1 MDSQGCVKICKQCH
15 ISLTYQWEAF
25 ERAFIPI
32 NQRQYKIPGSK
43 LPNVEIKPV
52 INSVQ
57 QSNSVDP
64 SSSSSINTSDQDEY
78 PLKFVSSSNICSLC
92 ECPLNSENVCFIET
106 VPQEKNMYF
115 PSLRLLVKPNNR
127 KNIDQYGRIL
137 GCNQCYLILKN
148 QWEVFESAH
157 VPHSQRQY
165 EIFSSSLEREQGVQF
180 ANNVCLSN
188 ASAALHIQV
197 SSPDIKVDLSKHSSN
212 VEPLLTTVNTLTVSS
227 VTETSASMLTSDN
240 SPNDIKA
247 IPGKLPCNPEE
258 TVPRI
263 CGPLDVPYVRPLF
276 LMQINC
282 FVCGEPNSSG
292 LTYAIRSGPIVM
304 SNIDKMSE
312 EVPFFPFLTKHPLP
326 DGAEKLSNDGNA
338 LVCMF
343 CYHSLISQW
352 LAYESS
358 PYQEDAN
365 PWHRRYNTHN
375 YVCYICGITTYRKRV
390 CSISV
395 KDFPFL
401 LEHTRPSGALTL
413 LNGECVVTCQT
424 CFESII
430 SQWKDFERM
439 KVPVEMRK
447 YNWIVLPPP
456 PDDENSRGCQILSCQ
471 DSMGSNVSHL
481 DNDLEHVDKSGT
493 PHGLKPVSSHLSVPT
508 PYGLPKPV
516 GRSVVSPVHQSSSHT
531 SATFSPFGNGVNP
544 ALNATRTSSFA
555 AALRKLAKQA
565 VDPAAEKELSPISP
579 VSSPASNQQSSQSR
593 HPAALTL
600 YANNQSSSALHGSPP
615 PSVSITPLQNAS
627 GKALDLGRYMVDSRN
642 GNSLEPLSFK
652 MESSKLI
659 NVCSD
664 KRSDAPSGNKHL
676 AAQPSTL
683 VNLRQEM
690 KGFQPYRNSD
700 ERHPASSRIYNSPP
714 PSAVSGYSYHPSFG
728 QPSQLQMQQYRLEET
743 VYMERYRV
751 LRPPSLS
758 YQPPNP
764 LNHPRAS
771 PYHGGYLPDLPPSL
785 KPGLQ
790 NNSAYTPNRYVQEEG
805 NHPEN
810 NSIRKH
816 NADIYREQEK
826 YLEREEQECREREME
841 YLRKEQTHTR
851 QSPLSRPS
859 SCRTDVSNEDKGH
872 MGSIT
877 QGTPRDYVRR
887 LSPLS
892 SSAPLNLAR
901 NINHTESEVM
911 PDEEYVTSHS
921 MLHENTDFNKQMF
934 QRHNH
939 VRMNY

>member
-1 MDSQGCVKICKQCH
+1 MPARTLSQLPSTSSPVTSGEICYICGLESKFIFNVFAKPVPNCPYFPSLMMHPKPVNAKPMDNSGKVSACDMCHKSLIQQWDSYQRQNVPHHERAYQCKSLTTSVKQEIRMKDKLFVCYTCGMITQLSAQRFINAYPEKEGDPFFSFLLNVNPHPGANKLVGGKASVCSLCYKTLFRQLRVYKLSDTPEEKRKYKIVNESASDSSSMLRQHLKSSKNRNEEKFACYLCELISESLILVNTLPVGDIYFPFIRSLPQPSNAGPVDSQGCVKICKQCH

-52 INSVQ
+52 INSIQ

-64 SSSSSINTSDQDEY
+64 SSSSSINTSNQDEY
-78 PLKFVSSSNICSLC
+78 ALKFVSSSNVCSLC

-115 PSLRLLVKPNNR
+115 PSLRLLIKPNNR

-165 EIFSSSLEREQGVQF
+165 EIFSSSLEREQGAQF
-180 ANNVCLSN
+180 TNNVCLSN

-240 SPNDIKA
+240 SPNDIKTLS
-247 IPGKLPCNPEE
+247 GKLPCNPEE

-263 CGPLDVPYVRPLF
+263 CGPLDIPYVRPLF

-304 SNIDKMSE
+304 SNIDKVSE

-326 DGAEKLSNDGNA
+326 EGAERLSNDGNA

-456 PDDENSRGCQILSCQ
+456 PDDENSKGCQIL
-471 DSMGSNVSHL
+471 
-481 DNDLEHVDKSGT
+481 
-493 PHGLKPVSSHLSVPT
+493 
-508 PYGLPKPV
+508 
-516 GRSVVSPVHQSSSHT
+516 
-531 SATFSPFGNGVNP
+531 
-544 ALNATRTSSFA
+544 
-555 AALRKLAKQA
+555 
-565 VDPAAEKELSPISP
+565 
-579 VSSPASNQQSSQSR
+579 
-593 HPAALTL
+593 
-600 YANNQSSSALHGSPP
+600 
-615 PSVSITPLQNAS
+615 
-627 GKALDLGRYMVDSRN
+627 
-642 GNSLEPLSFK
+642 
-652 MESSKLI
+652 
-659 NVCSD
+659 
-664 KRSDAPSGNKHL
+664 
-676 AAQPSTL
+676 
-683 VNLRQEM
+683 
-690 KGFQPYRNSD
+690 
-700 ERHPASSRIYNSPP
+700 
-714 PSAVSGYSYHPSFG
+714 
-728 QPSQLQMQQYRLEET
+728 
-743 VYMERYRV
+743 
-751 LRPPSLS
+751 
-758 YQPPNP
+758 
-764 LNHPRAS
+764 
-771 PYHGGYLPDLPPSL
+771 
-785 KPGLQ
+785 
-790 NNSAYTPNRYVQEEG
+790 
-805 NHPEN
+805 
-810 NSIRKH
+810 
-816 NADIYREQEK
+816 
-826 YLEREEQECREREME
+826 
-841 YLRKEQTHTR
+841 
-851 QSPLSRPS
+851 
-859 SCRTDVSNEDKGH
+859 
-872 MGSIT
+872 
-877 QGTPRDYVRR
+877 
-887 LSPLS
+887 
-892 SSAPLNLAR
+892 
-901 NINHTESEVM
+901 
-911 PDEEYVTSHS
+911 
-921 MLHENTDFNKQMF
+921 
-934 QRHNH
+934 
-939 VRMNY
+939 